1 MNGNKRRK
9 KYSENLYSQ
18 QRQQYK
24 DRKEHYNKRRS
35 YNKRRL
41 IVSILIVVTALAAI
55 ILLISGCNKN
65 TYSSK
70 SSFGKY
76 ANKYFDDI
84 GGSQNFGEKQ
94 ESLDYG
100 ENKSIAMQF
109 PKFSDSNENDSI
121 YEVIRN
127 ARKTFN
133 IEYNG
138 RAAKG
143 DGKFA
148 LLLGYKSEKTD
159 KKVDNVVMFESQR
172 EERENEM
179 TAVVENAYTF
189 NFSQKTG
196 INLNPVQVFE
206 HNYRSGL
213 SKLVNQ
219 KLKEEYGD
227 DLKKGYENYISPD
240 EDNFNKFIVRD
251 DSIVFYFDGDT
262 VLPMSEGVVSLE
274 LKNDELAGI
283 RRNKIN
289 LRAIDPDK
297 PMVALTF
304 DDGPGG
310 KPTKRILDCL
320 KKNGV
325 TATFFD
331 LGENAKSKEGKKIEQ
346 HAIEIGCEMGSH
358 SYSHPNFN
366 ICTSAQIKSEI
377 EKTKKIIK
385 NNTGREPTVFRPP
398 YGNVNKQIAKL
409 VNLPVILWSVDTLD
423 WRSKNA
429 GAVVSSVKNV
439 SNLDGK
445 VVLMHSVYDS
455 TAEAVEELVPWLK
468 KNGYQLVTVSEMLR
482 YKYKEEPKNGK
493 LYGYNYFHLST
504 DSK

>member
-1 MNGNKRRK
+1 
-9 KYSENLYSQ
+9 
-18 QRQQYK
+18 
-24 DRKEHYNKRRS
+24 
-35 YNKRRL
+35 
-41 IVSILIVVTALAAI
+41 
-55 ILLISGCNKN
+55 
-65 TYSSK
+65 
-70 SSFGKY
+70 
-76 ANKYFDDI
+76 
-84 GGSQNFGEKQ
+84 
-94 ESLDYG
+94 
-100 ENKSIAMQF
+100 
-109 PKFSDSNENDSI
+109 
-121 YEVIRN
+121 
-127 ARKTFN
+127 
-133 IEYNG
+133 
-138 RAAKG
+138 
-143 DGKFA
+143 
-148 LLLGYKSEKTD
+148 
-159 KKVDNVVMFESQR
+159 
-172 EERENEM
+172 M

-240 EDNFNKFIVRD
+240 KDNFNKFIVRD

-346 HAIEIGCEMGSH
+346 
-358 SYSHPNFN
+358 
-366 ICTSAQIKSEI
+366 
-377 EKTKKIIK
+377 
-385 NNTGREPTVFRPP
+385 
-398 YGNVNKQIAKL
+398 L
-409 VNLPVILWSVDTLD
+409 
-423 WRSKNA
+423 
-429 GAVVSSVKNV
+429 
-439 SNLDGK
+439 K
-445 VVLMHSVYDS
+445 VVEKAKFLPSDIVKMMKDEGYSKFSMHYHTQLWKAKD
-455 TAEAVEELVPWLK
+455 AKNK
-468 KNGYQLVTVSEMLR
+468 K
-482 YKYKEEPKNGK
+482 
-493 LYGYNYFHLST
+493 YNYGVKI
-504 DSK
+504 SKQWYWYENWIDVVRDYCQKNDF